1 MNNLCHAYL
10 IFYIYHEFLQV
21 RWLYA
26 GGDSYDEDYEEHYFD
41 DPDQHDQDLDDYSD
55 DCDHEPSPPPP
66 SLKLGGYTQANS
78 STALNTANGQ
88 TFIENFGK
96 QLNLAPMSTNHN
108 PSPPIMDSYGVDSD
122 EKSMSPNVISPLPSD
137 RLINN
142 SNNAVS
148 DSYNGPMSATYND
161 ENQYNDDFEYSKDVN
176 DTNII
181 ENDLHIEKDRGE
193 DQSSGYGS
201 NGVKS
206 ENSTNIENNCSD
218 MVLENHSATVDINK
232 RKISSPNNQYH
243 IDENRKAVPNTVTK
257 INTSEDDESISCK
270 TMNGDGDLSNEENL
284 ISQRIDLNRQYSGD
298 GRNSTSPSSM
308 SSNLSQHSQSSI
320 LNLINTHEAKR
331 AGLNSG
337 LQICNV
343 NLEFLTNQNSYI
355 NV

>member
-1 MNNLCHAYL
+1 MYD
-10 IFYIYHEFLQV
+10 EFLQV

-78 STALNTANGQ
+78 STALNTANSQ
-88 TFIENFGK
+88 NLIENFGK

-137 RLINN
+137 RLIND
-142 SNNAVS
+142 SKNAVS
-148 DSYNGPMSATYND
+148 DSYNGPTSASYND
-161 ENQYNDDFEYSKDVN
+161 ETEYHEDFEYSNDVN
-176 DTNII
+176 DTDII
-181 ENDLHIEKDRGE
+181 ESDLKIEKDRGE
-193 DQSSGYGS
+193 DPSSGYGS
-201 NGVKS
+201 NGVRS
-206 ENSTNIENNCSD
+206 ENSINIENNCSD
-218 MVLENHSATVDINK
+218 MALGTHSSTVDIDK
-232 RKISSPNNQYH
+232 RKNSSPNNHYH
-243 IDENRKAVPNTVTK
+243 VDENRKIAPGTVPK

-298 GRNSTSPSSM
+298 GRNSTSPSSL

-331 AGLNSG
+331 AGLSSG
-337 LQICNV
+337 LQIRII
-343 NLEFLTNQNSYI
+343 NLECLVYLKVVT
-355 NV
+355 